1 MDLTGIGLYT
11 LKEAE
16 RLTGADSRE
25 VSRWLFGYRFK
36 GGASAPLWHTQ
47 LTNMEEDG
55 QKVIGFRDL
64 LELRIV
70 KAFTQHHVPLRVI
83 RAAIESAC
91 GIFSTEYPFTANRFL
106 TDGKSIFYEA
116 LQAHGEM
123 ELTDL
128 VRRQVVF
135 EHIIRP
141 KLYAGIEFTPG
152 GQATRW
158 FPVKKSEIIVLDP
171 QISFGKPILTQ
182 YGIRTDVLAAC
193 FAVERDKKKVAA
205 LYDIPLREVNAA
217 LRYEALSA

>member
-16 RLTGADSRE
+16 RFTGADSRE
-25 VSRWLFGYRFK
+25 VSRWLFGYRHK
-36 GGASAPLWHTQ
+36 NGASAPLWRTQ
-47 LTNMEEDG
+47 LADMDEDG

-70 KAFTQHHVPLRVI
+70 KAFTQHNVPLRVI
-83 RAAIESAC
+83 RAAIESAR

-106 TDGKSIFYEA
+106 TDGRSIFYEA
-116 LQAHGEM
+116 LKSHGEV

-141 KLYAGIEFTPG
+141 ELYAGIEFTAS

-171 QISFGKPILTQ
+171 QISFGKPILTE

-193 FAVERDKKKVAA
+193 FEVEGDKKRVAA
-205 LYDIPLREVNAA
+205 LYDIPLRAVNAA
-217 LRYEALSA
+217 LRYEALAA

>member
-16 RLTGADSRE
+16 RFTGADSRE

-36 GGASAPLWHTQ
+36 SGDSAPLWHTQ
-47 LTNMEEDG
+47 LADMEKDG

-64 LELRIV
+64 MELRIV
-70 KAFTQHHVPLRVI
+70 KAFTQHNVPLRVI
-83 RAAIESAC
+83 RAAIESAR

-116 LQAHGEM
+116 LKAHGEM

-141 KLYAGIEFTPG
+141 ELYAGIEFTPS

-158 FPVKKSEIIVLDP
+158 FPLKKSEIIVLDP

-193 FAVERDKKKVAA
+193 FAVEQDKKKVAA

-217 LRYEALSA
+217 LRYEALSV